1 MENNKIHCAALD
13 RVNSYI
19 ERYSG
24 EHKIVNDRF
33 RPHYHLAAKIGW
45 INDPNGFGYFN
56 GKYHLFFQYN
66 PYGSVWG
73 PMHWGHAVSD
83 DMVKWEIL
91 PVALAPSESYD
102 DDLGCFSGSSLVAG
116 GKLVLMYTGVGKDKK
131 QQQCLAYSAD
141 GKNFVKYENN
151 PVICAA
157 QMPGGESIADF
168 RDPYVYERE
177 GRFYCL
183 VGTRIGEYGN
193 IAMFTSPDLTSWQ
206 FVGYAFEEG
215 GNEYTSKGVCECPSR
230 AVIGDTEVLF
240 YSPQFM
246 PYTGSKF
253 RNIHSAAYIVGHF
266 DYQTGKFIGGALHE
280 IDSGFDFYAPQV
292 IRLPDGRTAMTA
304 WMQMWDRNIP
314 TAQDGWSGEMVFTR
328 ELTLK
333 DGKLCQS
340 PVREIEKY
348 RSDERKLDDLEL
360 CNCAVDVE
368 EFSGDCSEIIF
379 TLHKGTANRA
389 GIELFKGPV
398 HCTYLYYHAHS
409 GRITLDR
416 VRSGIDI
423 RGNEG
428 EEIYWQRSAN
438 APEGDSITFRILLDN
453 TSVEVFI
460 EGTAE
465 TLTANIYADESD
477 EGVAFFADSGT
488 ARITNARKYTIKI

>member
-1 MENNKIHCAALD
+1 MENNKIHRIALD
-13 RVNSYI
+13 RANSYI
-19 ERYSG
+19 DKYST
-24 EHKIVNDRF
+24 ECKIVNDRF

-73 PMHWGHAVSD
+73 PMHWGHAMSD
-83 DMVKWEIL
+83 DMVKWKIL

-102 DDLGCFSGSSLVAG
+102 DDLGCFSGSSIAAD
-116 GKLVLMYTGVGKDKK
+116 GKFWLMYTGVGKDKK
-131 QQQCLAYSAD
+131 QQQCLAYSVD
-141 GKNFVKYENN
+141 GENFIKYENN
-151 PVICAA
+151 PVICPA
-157 QMPGGESIADF
+157 QMPGGESIDDF
-168 RDPYVYERE
+168 RDPYVYEHD

-183 VGTRIGEYGN
+183 VGTRTGEYGN
-193 IAMFTSPDLTSWQ
+193 IAMFTSPDLKSWQ

-230 AVIGDTEVLF
+230 AVIGGKEVLF

-253 RNIHSAAYIVGHF
+253 RNIHSAAYIIGHF
-266 DYQTGKFIGGALHE
+266 DYQTGKFIGGPLNE

-292 IRLPDGRTAMTA
+292 ISLPDGRTAMTA

-314 TAQDGWSGEMVFTR
+314 TAQDGWSGEMIFTR

-333 DGKLCQS
+333 NGKLCQS

-348 RSDERKLDDLEL
+348 RADESKLDELEL
-360 CNCAVDVE
+360 CNCVIDVE
-368 EFSGDCSEIIF
+368 EFAGDCSEIIF

-409 GRITLDR
+409 DRITLDR
-416 VRSGIDI
+416 VRSGVDI
-423 RGNEG
+423 RGKEG

-438 APEGDSITFRILLDN
+438 APKGDSITFRILLDN
-453 TSVEVFI
+453 TSIEVFI

-488 ARITNARKYTIKI
+488 ARITNARKYKIKI